1 MTSGKVSLKL
11 DDAALVDELRKFSDE
26 AAKRYL
32 QHVVVS
38 QKSPNKKLHRELLD
52 YLFEEAERQVQDDG
66 VKYHLEELG
75 TSDNSLNGDVD

>member
-38 QKSPNKKLHRELLD
+38 QKSPDKRLHQELLE
-52 YLFEEAERQVQDDG
+52 YLFEEAERQVEDDG

-75 TSDNSLNGDVD
+75 TSDYSPSEAVD